1 MDDRDGH
8 SGCREPFLQGSIS
21 NYLGWKNWGLSF
33 NLSYSIG
40 SKIRLFRLYPNQG
53 VVNGPEQ
60 NLRRELVNRWRRPGD
75 ELNTNVPGILSGR
88 DHLDAVFPW
97 WDGETYDFS
106 RTLWDMYDFSNLR
119 VASGNYL

>member
-1 MDDRDGH
+1 MDDRDGTFRV
-8 SGCREPFLQGSIS
+8 SGAVLQGSIS

-60 NLRRELVNRWRRPGD
+60 NLRRELVNRWRRP
-75 ELNTNVPGILSGR
+75 EMS
-88 DHLDAVFPW
+88 
-97 WDGETYDFS
+97 
-106 RTLWDMYDFSNLR
+106 
-119 VASGNYL
+119 